1 MTRAGMNLFVGARH
15 VGKDDKGATNSEE
28 QAEQSQAIKEEYL
41 WIRHLHSIDAYS
53 QTNNVIGR
61 AHARHGITMRG
72 NKSGGP
78 LPLRGLWTACN
89 HQNSNK
95 YNSQTTHGDG
105 WGTGRERERERETK
119 SASTDASTSKRERE
133 RWMY

>member
-15 VGKDDKGATNSEE
+15 VEKDDKGATNSEE

-78 LPLRGLWTACN
+78 LPLRGLWTACI

-105 WGTGRERERERETK
+105 WGTGRERERET
-119 SASTDASTSKRERE
+119 
-133 RWMY
+133 